1 MPTEQ
6 FFFEVGERCYI
17 ERGGWAAERLLVTV
31 RRITPTGQV
40 VVSTDYNPT
49 HERRFKWRGWNY
61 PEMGGGPYYRTTLQ
75 KLTPEIER
83 SIRRERQQEHIEFYL
98 HDKVLDRLS
107 LEELD
112 DIYQTITP
120 YIKRGQDA

>member
-17 ERGGWAAERLLVTV
+17 EHGAWGAKRVLATV

-49 HERRFKWRGWNY
+49 FERRFKWRGWVY
-61 PEMGGGPYYRTTLQ
+61 DEVGSRYSSLR
-75 KLTPEIER
+75 KLTPEVER

-112 DIYQTITP
+112 DIYQIITP